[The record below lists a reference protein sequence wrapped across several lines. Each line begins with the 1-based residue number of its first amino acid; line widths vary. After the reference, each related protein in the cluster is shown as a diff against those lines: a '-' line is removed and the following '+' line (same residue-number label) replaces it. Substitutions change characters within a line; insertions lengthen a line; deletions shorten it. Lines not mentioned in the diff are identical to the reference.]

1 MRDPTHSKSETN
13 GVFAFLRRIF
23 QNRSTPPPTKQAEPA
38 AAPNAP
44 VTLKRA
50 ERDPAKSRHVFRFV
64 LKPPDP
70 KNPPPPNHIQVVA
83 EAYYKD
89 SPDGRRTYGIDL
101 HSGMT
106 VLDMLEAE
114 AAVFW
119 KELFDGGTCTEEQ
132 ALAWLVAA
140 RRLAGPEYLREL
152 PATEFE
158 ETHLFRGLSKLAVH
172 VMLRCDN
179 PPDSFITLFEAQF
192 ASEESRRRRARD
204 IADSARFASV
214 LQSGVLSEQF
224 VAFIRKSAGLDANPN
239 TRNG

>member
-1 MRDPTHSKSETN
+1 MSDPTHSKAQAN
-13 GVFAFLRRIF
+13 GFFGFVRRLF
-23 QNRSTPPPTKQAEPA
+23 QKGSTPPAANPSQPT
-38 AAPNAP
+38 APTNAP
-44 VTLKRA
+44 VTFKRA
-50 ERDPAKSRHVFRFV
+50 ERDPAKSRHVFRYV

-70 KNPPPPNHIQVVA
+70 ENPPPPNHIQIVA

-89 SPDGRRTYGIDL
+89 SPEGRRTYGVDL

-119 KELFDGGTCTEEQ
+119 KELFDGGNCTEEQ
-132 ALAWLVAA
+132 ALNWLVAT

-172 VMLRCDN
+172 IMLRCDK
-179 PPDSFITLFEAQF
+179 PPDKFATLFEAQF
-192 ASEESRRRRARD
+192 ASDESRRRRARD
-204 IADSARFASV
+204 IADSARFVSV
-214 LQSGVLSEQF
+214 LQSGVLNEQF
-224 VAFIRKSAGLDANPN
+224 VAFIRKSAGLDATPS
-239 TRNG
+239 T